1 MDLKLNF
8 LPLQRLG
15 KNFNNWLFWLRQ
27 INIFKLDCWCHQTT
41 NGQINF
47 DGFNYDAQKSYVI
60 DKFRAEKIGYVFQTL
75 NLIPFL
81 SVFENISLS
90 IKFSKKRA
98 ANVNNVKDEVKRLLL
113 SLGLEEKI
121 LAKKTSNLSIGQQQ
135 RVAVCRALLGSPKLF
150 LADEPTSA
158 LDNESSKKFIKE
170 LFQTFDKKKQIIIM
184 VSHDLRLADSLIEL
198 FTLVMFKLFFHLFVQ
213 DGCQLF

>member
-1 MDLKLNF
+1 MLTSENLAFKFTDGLQIKFPNLNAQVGEKILITGSSGSGKSTFLNLIAGAIKL
-8 LPLQRLG
+8 QTG
-15 KNFNNWLFWLRQ
+15 KL
-27 INIFKLDCWCHQTT
+27 IFDK
-41 NGQINF
+41 
-47 DGFNYDAQKSYVI
+47 FNYNAQKSYVI

-98 ANVNNVKDEVKRLLL
+98 AKVNNVKDEVKRLLL

-158 LDNESSKKFIKE
+158 LDNDSSKKFIKE
-170 LFQTFDKKKQIIIM
+170 LFQTFEKKKQIIIM
-184 VSHDLRLADSLIEL
+184 VSHDLRLADL
-198 FTLVMFKLFFHLFVQ
+198 FDRVINFNNV
-213 DGCQLF
+213 

>member
-1 MDLKLNF
+1 MQTGKLV
-8 LPLQRLG
+8 
-15 KNFNNWLFWLRQ
+15 
-27 INIFKLDCWCHQTT
+27 
-41 NGQINF
+41 F
-47 DGFNYDAQKSYVI
+47 DGFNYEAQKSFNI
-60 DKFRAEKIGYVFQTL
+60 DKFRAEKIGYIFQTL

-98 ANVNNVKDEVKRLLL
+98 ANVTNVKDEVKRLLL

-121 LAKKTSNLSIGQQQ
+121 LEKKTSNLSIGQQQ

-158 LDNESSKKFIKE
+158 LDSDSSKKFITE

-184 VSHDLRLADSLIEL
+184 VSHDLRLANL
-198 FTLVMFKLFFHLFVQ
+198 FDRVINFNNV
-213 DGCQLF
+213 

>member
-1 MDLKLNF
+1 MLTSENLAYKFVDGPEIKFPTLNAQIGEKILITGSSGSGKSTFLNLIAGAIKL
-8 LPLQRLG
+8 QTG
-15 KNFNNWLFWLRQ
+15 KL
-27 INIFKLDCWCHQTT
+27 I
-41 NGQINF
+41 F
-47 DGFNYDAQKSYVI
+47 DGFNYSAQKSYVI

-81 SVFENISLS
+81 SVFENITLS

-98 ANVNNVKDEVKRLLL
+98 EKVNDVKDDVKRLLL

-121 LAKKTSNLSIGQQQ
+121 LEKKTSNLSIGQQQ
-135 RVAVCRALLGSPKLF
+135 RVAVCRALLGGPKLF

-158 LDNESSKKFIKE
+158 LDNESSRKFIKE

-184 VSHDLRLADSLIEL
+184 VSHDLRLADSFDRVIN
-198 FTLVMFKLFFHLFVQ
+198 FNNV
-213 DGCQLF
+213 

>member
-1 MDLKLNF
+1 MLTSENLTYKFVDGPQIKFPTLNAQIGEKILITGSSGSGKSTFLNLIAGAIKL
-8 LPLQRLG
+8 QTG
-15 KNFNNWLFWLRQ
+15 KL
-27 INIFKLDCWCHQTT
+27 I
-41 NGQINF
+41 F
-47 DGFNYDAQKSYVI
+47 DGFNYSAQKSYVI

-81 SVFENISLS
+81 SVFENITLS

-98 ANVNNVKDEVKRLLL
+98 EKVNDVTDAVKRLLL

-121 LAKKTSNLSIGQQQ
+121 LEKKTSNLSIGQQQ

-158 LDNESSKKFIKE
+158 LDNESSRKFIKE

-184 VSHDLRLADSLIEL
+184 VSHDLRLADSFDRVIN
-198 FTLVMFKLFFHLFVQ
+198 FNNV
-213 DGCQLF
+213 